1 LNFAVLP
8 VGAVD
13 DDPPAHHSAE
23 LTDPSCIRDEPVT
36 GAIVLTT
43 ENDMKKWFAGVLA
56 VAGMWLACVTMVQ
69 AQTGAPPPVATD
81 KEQHRISDQ
90 DIALMRQDIRSKKKQ
105 LIAQNLKLTDAEAT
119 KFWPIYDQYTA
130 ELVKI
135 NDKKYAV
142 IQEYADRYGTLTDE
156 HATKLARQWMEV
168 DVAAAQLR
176 AKYLPIVSQ
185 AIGGRKGA
193 TFAQLD
199 RRVSLMVELQL
210 ASQIPLVQSQ

>member
-1 LNFAVLP
+1 M
-8 VGAVD
+8 
-13 DDPPAHHSAE
+13 
-23 LTDPSCIRDEPVT
+23 R
-36 GAIVLTT
+36 TT
-43 ENDMKKWFAGVLA
+43 LAQLLA
-56 VAGMWLACVTMVQ
+56 VSGVWVACTMGAA
-69 AQTGAPPPVATD
+69 AQTAAPPTASDTS
-81 KEQHRISDQ
+81 QHRISDQ
-90 DIALMRQDIRSKKKQ
+90 DIDLMRKDIRSQKKQ

-135 NDKKYAV
+135 NDKKYAT
-142 IQEYADRYGTLTDE
+142 IQEYADHFGTLSDE
-156 HATKLARQWMEV
+156 QATKLMRQWMDV

-185 AIGGRKGA
+185 AIGGKKGA

-210 ASQIPLVQSQ
+210 ASQVPLVQAQ

>member
-1 LNFAVLP
+1 
-8 VGAVD
+8 
-13 DDPPAHHSAE
+13 
-23 LTDPSCIRDEPVT
+23 
-36 GAIVLTT
+36 
-43 ENDMKKWFAGVLA
+43 MKRWFAGVLA
-56 VAGMWLACVTMVQ
+56 VAGTWLACMAIVG
-69 AQTGAPPPVATD
+69 AQTGAPPPAATD

-142 IQEYADRYGTLTDE
+142 IQEYADHYGTLTDE
-156 HATKLARQWMEV
+156 QATKLARQWMDV

>member
-1 LNFAVLP
+1 MKQAL
-8 VGAVD
+8 VGVA
-13 DDPPAHHSAE
+13 A
-23 LTDPSCIRDEPVT
+23 
-36 GAIVLTT
+36 
-43 ENDMKKWFAGVLA
+43 AGCA
-56 VAGMWLACVTMVQ
+56 WLACVVLAS
-69 AQTGAPPPVATD
+69 AQTAAPPAAAPTD
-81 KEQHRISDQ
+81 KNPHRISDQ
-90 DIALMRQDIRSKKKQ
+90 DIDLMRKDIRSQKKQ

-142 IQEYADRYGTLTDE
+142 IQQYADRYGTLTDE
-156 HATKLARQWMEV
+156 EATKLMRQWMDV
-168 DVAAAQLR
+168 DIAAAQLR

-199 RRVSLMVELQL
+199 RRVSLMIELQL
-210 ASQIPLVQSQ
+210 ASQVPLVQSQ